1 MHLMETAERPF
12 NFFTVANLTRITNI
26 SAITLSELL
35 AGLEQC
41 SDASIF
47 HHTFQTLSSHH
58 FLTEGFSNDFAQW
71 VLADA
76 NRDALAEQ
84 LAALDIRDY
93 SSLAALRAD
102 LCQLVRD
109 FCKLHPEFA
118 DQSALEPFYFC
129 ESIEVALPL
138 GLTATSLDEFRVGV
152 THLSHSSFYFHFISS
167 RLRLHLRTNDFS
179 HWLADG
185 LGLITLAENVNRI
198 DIYTNTLDSARNKL
212 LRLVD
217 RERRKHDG
225 SADRE
230 PHPAR

>member
-1 MHLMETAERPF
+1 MTSNENCFE
-12 NFFTVANLTRITNI
+12 FFTAAHLTCIGNL
-26 SAITLSELL
+26 SAGTLGELL

-93 SSLAALRAD
+93 PSIATLRED
-102 LCQLVRD
+102 LCRIVRA
-109 FCKLHPEFA
+109 FCEQHPEHA
-118 DQSALEPFYFC
+118 RQTALERFYFC
-129 ESIEVALPL
+129 ESVEVSVPF
-138 GLTATSLDEFRVGV
+138 GFTAANLDEFREGIV
-152 THLSHSSFYFHFISS
+152 HLSHAGFFFHFISS
-167 RLRLHLRTNDFS
+167 RLRLQLRTNDFS
-179 HWLADG
+179 HWLANG
-185 LGLITLAENVNRI
+185 LGLMALAENINRL
-198 DIYTNTLDSARNKL
+198 DVYTNTLDSARAKV
-212 LRLVD
+212 LRLLD
-217 RERRKHDG
+217 RERRKHDL
-225 SADRE
+225 SADSQ